1 MTWRCVSPLESGRR
15 FLYGSATDATGRFR
29 RGSMQSAES
38 ATMEIGET
46 LDVTS
51 PAAFRRWLRDNH
63 DEEAEIWLV
72 QYKART
78 GKASIDYLE
87 AVEEAICY
95 GWIDG
100 FVKSMDADRYATRFT
115 PRRPKSHWSDSNI
128 QRARRMIARGKMTEA
143 GRAKLP
149 VELLTR
155 APAGQRA

>member
-15 FLYGSATDATGRFR
+15 FLYGSATDETCRFR

-46 LDVTS
+46 LYVTS

-63 DEEAEIWLV
+63 DEKAEIWLV